1 MGKRDCTSSILTVWE
16 GMNFGTFDSDHQE
29 YRIHRPDTP
38 RPWSNYLG
46 SAEFGGVITNNAA
59 GYTFY
64 KSAAQGRL
72 TRFQFNGSPAE
83 WCGRYLYVREE
94 DGDMWSA
101 SWLPVAKPL
110 ELFKSECAHAPGC
123 TRITSVYRELEIE
136 VTYFIPLGATYE
148 VWDIRVLNKSTSSR
162 KLKLFPF
169 IEPQCNYNAEDDAN
183 NLQYNQYI
191 STTRLAAPGLIDIAS
206 NINMPED
213 PEHFT
218 NKDQKRH
225 RFFALAGA
233 EAVNFDADLECFL
246 GRHGNKARPEAVLRG
261 SCSGAEAGGDMPC
274 GAFELALNLEAGE
287 DVNFACLF
295 GVGAADAEGVQVQK
309 NMADA
314 ASRKEA
320 LAQVK
325 NFWAERLNTLQVET
339 PDLSFNHMANLWA
352 PFNSLMTFYWS
363 RTASL
368 VYAGERDG
376 LGYRDTLQDIVAA
389 SSLVTSEARASLE
402 LLLTGQYANGG
413 CKPVVQPFEH
423 TPGKE
428 KEPEAYRSDDG
439 LWLFNA
445 VPAYV
450 NESGDTDFYQK
461 VLPFADQGEAKVLGH
476 LRRALNFNLERCGS
490 HGLPC
495 GLHADWN
502 DCVRLG
508 EKGESVFVAFQ
519 LRFGLEVYRS
529 LCVRLKET
537 EEADWAGSV
546 LEDFDERLEK
556 YAWDGEW
563 YLRAY
568 RYDGMKFGSQENEEG
583 RIFMNP
589 QTWSVLSGHAQGD
602 RARQVMD
609 SLHRELNTP
618 YGVILCAP
626 PYVSTDPNVS
636 LARLFNPG
644 MKENAGI
651 FNHTQGWGILAL
663 AKLGLGDRAYEYL
676 MNVLPSSFNDRAE
689 LREVEPYAVC
699 QSTHSRY
706 SPREGSGRVSWLSGS
721 ATWNYVAMVQGIL
734 GLQPVED
741 GLKIDPCL
749 PSTWKGFTA
758 VRQFRGREIQIK
770 VENPNGL
777 CKGISR
783 LQVDGEWIAGNHL
796 QLSAGRAGK
805 IDVRAVLES

>member
-1 MGKRDCTSSILTVWE
+1 
-16 GMNFGTFDSDHQE
+16 MNFGTFDSDHQE

-72 TRFQFNGSPAE
+72 TRFQFNGTPAE
-83 WCGRYLYVREE
+83 WCGRYLYVTEE
-94 DGDMWSA
+94 DGDFWSA
-101 SWLPVAKPL
+101 SWLPVGKPL
-110 ELFKSECAHAPGC
+110 DVFKSECAHAPGC
-123 TRITSVYRELEIE
+123 TRIRSVYREVEIE
-136 VTYFIPLGATYE
+136 VTYFIPLGETFE
-148 VWDIRVLNKSTSSR
+148 VWDVRVTNKSGKAR
-162 KLKLFPF
+162 RLKLFPF
-169 IEPQCNYNAEDDAN
+169 VEPQCNYSAEDDGK

-191 STTRLAAPGLIDIAS
+191 SSTRLAAPGLIDIGS

-213 PEHFT
+213 PDHFT

-225 RFFALAGA
+225 RFFGLTGMAAT
-233 EAVNFDADLECFL
+233 NFDADLECFI
-246 GRHGNKARPEAVLRG
+246 GRHGSKAKPAAVVQGCCRG
-261 SCSGAEAGGDMPC
+261 SEAGGDMPC
-274 GAFELALNLEAGE
+274 GAFELDVALDADEE
-287 DVNFACLF
+287 MCFACLF
-295 GVGAADAEGVQVQK
+295 GVGEAEKEGLAIQTA
-309 NMADA
+309 MADVS
-314 ASRKEA
+314 SRKEA
-320 LAQVK
+320 LAKVK
-325 NFWAERLNTLQVET
+325 RFWSERLNTLQVET
-339 PDLSFNHMANLWA
+339 PDTSFNDMANLWA

-389 SSLVTSEARASLE
+389 ASLVTEEAQESLE
-402 LLLTGQYANGG
+402 LLITGQYANGG

-423 TPGKE
+423 CPGSE
-428 KEPEAYRSDDG
+428 QEPDAYRSDDG

-450 NESGDTDFYQK
+450 NETGDTDFYQK
-461 VLPFADQGEAKVLGH
+461 ILPFADQGEATVLGH
-476 LRRALNFNLERCGS
+476 LRRALDFNLERCGS

-519 LRFGLEVYRS
+519 LRFGLEVYQK
-529 LCVRLKET
+529 LCSRFQKTT
-537 EEADWAGSV
+537 EAEWAADMLS
-546 LEDFDERLEK
+546 DFDRRLER

-568 RYDGMKFGSQENEEG
+568 RFDGMKFGSRENEEG

-589 QTWSVLSGHAQGD
+589 QTWSVLSGHAQGE
-602 RARQVMD
+602 RAHQVME

-626 PYVSTDPNVS
+626 PYVSTDPQVC

-663 AKLGLGDRAYEYL
+663 AKLGMGDRAYEYL

-706 SPREGSGRVSWLSGS
+706 SPREGTGRVSWLSGS

-734 GLQPVED
+734 GLCPTED
-741 GLKIDPCL
+741 GLKIDPCI
-749 PSTWKGFTA
+749 PSAWKTFKV
-758 VRQFRGREIQIK
+758 VRRFRGREIHIEVK
-770 VENPNGL
+770 NPHARS
-777 CKGISR
+777 KGVRR
-783 LQVDGEWIAGNHL
+783 LEVNGEWIPGNHL
-796 QLSAGRAGK
+796 QLSPKGTGK
-805 IDVRAVLES
+805 IEVVAVLEASGD